1 MKVVTMELPAMYG
14 DHHVVEVRRILLEI
28 PGVDDVYASSA
39 FRAAEISFDPDL
51 VAEEALRTRLKAAGY
66 LDELPIPEEVP
77 AESASTGGAK
87 KGFYR
92 YTAAH
97 ETSRQVIG
105 FGQTVIHSGHGLW
118 PCPGMSPIKGIPE
131 D

>member
-1 MKVVTMELPAMYG
+1 MKVMTIDLPAMYG

-28 PGVDDVYASSA
+28 PGVDEVYASSA
-39 FRAAEISFDPDL
+39 FRAAEVRFDPDQASDEVIRAKL
-51 VAEEALRTRLKAAGY
+51 DDAGY
-66 LDELPIPEEVP
+66 LTELPIPEEVP
-77 AESASTGGAK
+77 AQSASTGMGK

-105 FGQTVIHSGHGLW
+105 FGQTIIHSGHGLW